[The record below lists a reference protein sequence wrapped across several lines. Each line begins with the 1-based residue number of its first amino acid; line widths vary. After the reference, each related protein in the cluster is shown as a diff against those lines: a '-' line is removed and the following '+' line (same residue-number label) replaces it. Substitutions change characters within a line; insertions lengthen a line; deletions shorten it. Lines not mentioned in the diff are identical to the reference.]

1 MDEKRKYVLVKEHG
15 FLLLAAAAVLIY
27 FMLTAFT
34 PIETEADKSN
44 IGEYFVIVK
53 SGDTIWKIAKENNP
67 KQKNVRSWVDEI
79 MEYNNMSDSNVYPGE
94 KIILPV

>member
-1 MDEKRKYVLVKEHG
+1 MKKRIYVLVKENG
-15 FLLLAAAAVLIY
+15 VLLLAAAVVMIY
-27 FMLTAFT
+27 SMLTAFA
-34 PIETEADKSN
+34 PFKADADKSSVS
-44 IGEYFVIVK
+44 ECFVIVK

-67 KQKNVRSWVDEI
+67 NKKNVRAWVDEI